1 MRSRCL
7 RRHYLKRYCLKRD
20 CLKRDYLRRRYLKG
34 SYTVEAAVVF
44 SITFFVLAAL
54 IICMFYIH
62 DRAVAQSA
70 ACEAAVAG
78 SNFTKAED
86 RREAAEKVRS
96 LVGENR
102 FLGSRD
108 VGNSAAVGEKEVNAQ
123 WKGKYPV
130 PGFAAKYLAGNVF
143 EIHQT
148 WSSRV
153 FDSAEAI
160 RKIRGIGE
168 LLIGGDN

>member
-1 MRSRCL
+1 MRSRYLKRYCL
-7 RRHYLKRYCLKRD
+7 RRHYLRQH
-20 CLKRDYLRRRYLKG
+20 YLKG

-62 DRAVAQSA
+62 DRAVSQSA
-70 ACEAAVAG
+70 ACEAAVTG
-78 SNFTKAED
+78 SNYTKAAD

-96 LVGENR
+96 LVGEKR
-102 FLGSRD
+102 FLGSRS
-108 VGNSAAVGEKEVNAQ
+108 VGSSAAVGEKEVNAE
-123 WKGKYPV
+123 WNGKYPI
-130 PGFAAKYLAGNVF
+130 PGFTAKYLAGNAF
-143 EIHQT
+143 TIHQT

-168 LLIGGDN
+168 LLIGGDD

>member
-1 MRSRCL
+1 MRSQYMRRYYF
-7 RRHYLKRYCLKRD
+7 RRHYSGH
-20 CLKRDYLRRRYLKG
+20 RYLKG
-34 SYTVEAAVVF
+34 SYTVEAAIIF
-44 SITFFVLAAL
+44 SVAFFVLSAL
-54 IICMFYIH
+54 IICMFYLH
-62 DRAVAQSA
+62 DRSVAQSA

-78 SNFTKAED
+78 SNYTRAED

-96 LVGENR
+96 LVEEKR
-102 FLGSRD
+102 FLGSRN
-108 VGNSAAVGEKEVNAQ
+108 VGSSAAIGEKEVNAE
-123 WKGKYPV
+123 WNGKYPV
-130 PGFAAKYLAGNVF
+130 PGFAAKYLVGNVF

-168 LLIGGDN
+168 LLIGGDD